1 MKIAID
7 AMGGDHAP
15 DEIVRGAVETA
26 PQVPDATLI
35 LVGQTERV
43 EKCIAASSPIRPP
56 NIQVQQASEVIE
68 MHEDPRRALLG
79 KRDSSLHIGL
89 NLVKHAKADAFIS
102 AGNTGALVGGA
113 TVPVF
118 GLGCL
123 EGVKR
128 PAIAV
133 PMPTQNG
140 FAALVDAGANKEAKA
155 IHLLQWAVMG
165 AVYIKYLR
173 KDTTEPKVALLNIGE
188 ERNKGTALLQEAYA
202 LLEKSHLKF
211 IGNIEPHKAYSGK
224 ADVLV
229 ADGYT
234 GNIFLKTSEGMSNFL
249 MGMIRSNGLSESED
263 IQRGVAK
270 VEQRTDYSA
279 VGGAPLLGVRGIVM
293 KCHGRS
299 KARAFVNAVRVTA
312 GFVKDRLNDHIV
324 EALKSEGHVGWFS
337 GWFHKTREETEG
349 A

>member
-1 MKIAID
+1 MRIAID

-15 DEIVRGAVETA
+15 DEIVRGAVEAA
-26 PQVPDATLI
+26 PLVPDGKII

-43 EKCIAASSPIRPP
+43 EKLLAAAPSRPP
-56 NIQVQQASEVIE
+56 NIEIQQASEVIE

-128 PAIAV
+128 PAICV
-133 PMPTQNG
+133 PMPTETG
-140 FAALVDAGANKEAKA
+140 FTALVDAGANKEAKA

-165 AVYIKYLR
+165 SVYIKYLR
-173 KDTTEPKVALLNIGE
+173 KDVTEPKVGLLNIGE
-188 ERNKGTALLQEAYA
+188 ERNKGTALLQEAYL

-211 IGNIEPHKAYSGK
+211 IGNVEPHKIFSGK
-224 ADVLV
+224 ADVIV
-229 ADGYT
+229 CDGFT
-234 GNIFLKTSEGMSNFL
+234 GNVFLKTSEGFSNFM
-249 MGMIRSNGLSESED
+249 MGMIRSNGLADSAD
-263 IQRGVAK
+263 IRAGVTK
-270 VEQRTDYSA
+270 IEQRMDYSS
-279 VGGAPLLGVRGIVM
+279 VGGAPLLGVRGVVL
-293 KCHGRS
+293 KAHGRS
-299 KARAFVNAVRVTA
+299 KARAIGSAVRVAA
-312 GFVKDRLNDHIV
+312 GFVRDRLNDHIV
-324 EALKSEGHVGWFS
+324 EELKSEGHVGWFS
-337 GWFHKTREETEG
+337 GWWGKSREEPAGE
-349 A
+349 

>member
-1 MKIAID
+1 MIIAID

-15 DEIVRGAVETA
+15 DEIVRGAVEAA
-26 PQVPDATLI
+26 PLVPDATLV

-43 EKCIAASSPIRPP
+43 EKVLASAGARPK
-56 NIQVQQASEVIE
+56 NIQIQQASEVIE

-89 NLVKHAKADAFIS
+89 GMIKHAKADAFIS

-165 AVYIKYLR
+165 SVYVKYLR
-173 KDTTEPKVALLNIGE
+173 KDITEPKVGLLNIGE
-188 ERNKGTALLQEAYA
+188 ERNKGTALLQEAYH
-202 LLEKSHLKF
+202 LLEKSHIKF
-211 IGNIEPHKAYSGK
+211 IGNIEPHKIFSGK
-224 ADVLV
+224 ADVIV
-229 ADGYT
+229 CDGFT
-234 GNIFLKTSEGMSNFL
+234 GNVFLKTSEGLSNFML
-249 MGMIRSNGLSESED
+249 GVIRSNGLSASAEL
-263 IQRGVAK
+263 QAGVTK
-270 VEQRTDYSA
+270 VEQRMDYSS
-279 VGGAPLLGVRGIVM
+279 VGGAPLLGVRGIVL

-299 KARAFVNAVRVTA
+299 GARAIGNAVRVAA
-312 GFVKDRLNDHIV
+312 GFIRDHLNDHIV
-324 EALKSEGHVGWFS
+324 EELKSEGHVGWFS
-337 GWFHKTREETEG
+337 GWWKSREEPAGE
-349 A
+349 

>member
-1 MKIAID
+1 MRIAID

-15 DEIVRGAVETA
+15 DEIVLGATEA
-26 PQVPDATLI
+26 ASLVPAATII
-35 LVGQTERV
+35 LVGQTERI
-43 EKCIAASSPIRPP
+43 EKSLAAAGARPP
-56 NIQVQQASEVIE
+56 NIEIQHASEVIE
-68 MHEDPRRALLG
+68 MHEDPRRALIG

-89 NLVKHAKADAFIS
+89 GLVKHLKADAFLS

-113 TVPVF
+113 TVPMF

-140 FAALVDAGANKEAKA
+140 FAALVDAGANKESKA

-165 AVYIKYLR
+165 SVYIKYLR
-173 KDTTEPKVALLNIGE
+173 KDVTEPKVGLLNIGE
-188 ERNKGTALLQEAYA
+188 ERNKGTSLLQEAYP

-211 IGNIEPHKAYSGK
+211 IGNIEPHKIFSG
-224 ADVLV
+224 AVDVIV
-229 ADGYT
+229 CDGFT
-234 GNIFLKTSEGMSNFL
+234 GNVFLKTSEGFSNFML
-249 MGMIRSNGLSESED
+249 GMIRSNGLSESAD
-263 IQRGVAK
+263 IRAGVSK
-270 VEQRTDYSA
+270 IEQRMDYSS
-279 VGGAPLLGVRGIVM
+279 VGGAPLLGVRGIVL

-299 KARAFVNAVRVTA
+299 KARAIVNAVRVTA

-324 EALKSEGHVGWFS
+324 EELKSEGHVGWFS
-337 GWFHKTREETEG
+337 GWFHKSREEPDG

>member
-1 MKIAID
+1 MRIAID

-15 DEIVRGAVETA
+15 EEIVRGACDAA
-26 PQVPDATLI
+26 PQVPGATLV
-35 LVGQTERV
+35 LVGQTDRV
-43 EKCIAASSPIRPP
+43 QAALAACGPRPR
-56 NIQVQQASEVIE
+56 NLEIQQAGEVIE
-68 MHEDPRRALLG
+68 MHEDPRRALLR
-79 KRDSSLHIGL
+79 KRDSSTHIGL
-89 NLVKHAKADAFIS
+89 GLVKHARADAFIS

-133 PMPTQNG
+133 PMPTENG
-140 FAALVDAGANKEAKA
+140 FSALVDAGANKECKP

-165 AVYIKYLR
+165 SVYIKYLR
-173 KDTTEPKVALLNIGE
+173 KEITEPTVALLNIGE
-188 ERNKGTALLQEAYA
+188 ERNKGTALIQEAYA

-211 IGNIEPHKAYSGK
+211 IGNIEPHKLFSGK
-224 ADVLV
+224 ADVV
-229 ADGYT
+229 VCDGFT
-234 GNIFLKTSEGMSNFL
+234 GNVFLKTSEGLSNFL

-263 IQRGVAK
+263 IRRGISK
-270 VEQRTDYSA
+270 IEQRTDYSS
-279 VGGAPLLGVRGIVM
+279 VGGAPLLGVRGIVL

-299 KARAFVNAVRVTA
+299 KARAVVNAILIAA

-324 EALKSEGHVGWFS
+324 EELKSEGHVGWFS
-337 GWFHKTREETEG
+337 GWWHKAKEEPD
-349 A
+349 AP

>member
-1 MKIAID
+1 MRIAID

-15 DEIVRGAVETA
+15 DEIVRGAVDVA
-26 PQVPDATLI
+26 PKVPDATLV

-43 EKCIAASSPIRPP
+43 EACLAALGNRPP
-56 NIQVQQASEVIE
+56 NIQVHHASEVIE

-89 NLVKHAKADAFIS
+89 NLVKHLKVDAFLS

-133 PMPTQNG
+133 PMPTQTG
-140 FAALVDAGANKEAKA
+140 FAALVDAGANKESKA

-165 AVYIKYLR
+165 SVYIKYLR
-173 KDTTEPKVALLNIGE
+173 KDVTEPRVALLNIGE
-188 ERNKGTALLQEAYA
+188 ERNKGTAILQEAYP

-211 IGNIEPHKAYSGK
+211 IGNIEPHKIFSGG
-224 ADVLV
+224 ADVIV
-229 ADGYT
+229 TDGFT
-234 GNIFLKTSEGMSNFL
+234 GNVFLKTSEGFSNFIL
-249 MGMIRSNGLSESED
+249 GMIRSNGLADSSD
-263 IQRGVAK
+263 IRAGISK
-270 VEQRTDYSA
+270 VEQRMDYSS
-279 VGGAPLLGVRGIVM
+279 VGGAPLLGVRGIVL

-299 KARAFVNAVRVTA
+299 RARAISSAVNVAA
-312 GFVKDRLNDHIV
+312 GFIRERLNDHIV
-324 EALKSEGHVGWFS
+324 EELKSEGHVGWFS
-337 GWFHKTREETEG
+337 GWWHKSKEESAGE
-349 A
+349 

>member
-1 MKIAID
+1 MRIAID

-15 DEIVRGAVETA
+15 DEIVRGACEAALQT
-26 PQVPDATLI
+26 PDATLV
-35 LVGQTERV
+35 LVGQTDRV
-43 EKCIAASSPIRPP
+43 EKCLADAATRPA
-56 NIQVQQASEVIE
+56 NIQIQHASEVIE

-89 NLVKHAKADAFIS
+89 NMVKHAKADAFIS

-128 PAIAV
+128 PAICV

-140 FAALVDAGANKEAKA
+140 FAALVDAGANKESKA

-165 AVYIKYLR
+165 SVYIKYLR
-173 KDTTEPKVALLNIGE
+173 KDVTEPKVGLLNIGE
-188 ERNKGTALLQEAYA
+188 ERNKGTALLQEAYP

-211 IGNIEPHKAYSGK
+211 IGNIEPHKIFSGA
-224 ADVLV
+224 ADVIV
-229 ADGYT
+229 CDGFT
-234 GNIFLKTSEGMSNFL
+234 GNVFLKTSEGFSNFI
-249 MGMIRSNGLSESED
+249 MGMIRSNGLADSSD
-263 IQRGVAK
+263 IRAGVSK
-270 VEQRTDYSA
+270 IEQRMDYSS
-279 VGGAPLLGVRGIVM
+279 VGGAPLLGVRGIVL

-299 KARAFVNAVRVTA
+299 KARAIVSAVRVTA
-312 GFVKDRLNDHIV
+312 GFVRDRLNDHIV
-324 EALKSEGHVGWFS
+324 EELKSEGHVGWFS
-337 GWFHKTREETEG
+337 GWFKHREESAAE
-349 A
+349 

>member
-1 MKIAID
+1 MRIAID

-15 DEIVRGAVETA
+15 DEIVRGAVEAA
-26 PQVPDATLI
+26 PQVPDATLV

-43 EKCIAASSPIRPP
+43 DRALAAAGGRPA

-89 NLVKHAKADAFIS
+89 GMIKHAKADALIS

-165 AVYIKYLR
+165 SVYVKYLR
-173 KDTTEPKVALLNIGE
+173 KDITEPKVGLLNIGE
-188 ERNKGTALLQEAYA
+188 ERNKGTALLQEAYH

-211 IGNIEPHKAYSGK
+211 IGNIEPHKIFSGK
-224 ADVLV
+224 ADVIV
-229 ADGYT
+229 CDGFT
-234 GNIFLKTSEGMSNFL
+234 GNVFLKTSEGLSNFML
-249 MGMIRSNGLSESED
+249 GVIRSNGLSASAEL
-263 IQRGVAK
+263 QAGVTK
-270 VEQRTDYSA
+270 VEQRMDYSS
-279 VGGAPLLGVRGIVM
+279 VGGAPLLGVRGIVL

-299 KARAFVNAVRVTA
+299 KARAIANAVRVAA
-312 GFVKDRLNDHIV
+312 GFIRDHLNDHIV
-324 EALKSEGHVGWFS
+324 EELKSEGHVGWFS
-337 GWFHKTREETEG
+337 GWWKSREEPAGE
-349 A
+349 

>member
-1 MKIAID
+1 MRIAID

-15 DEIVRGAVETA
+15 DEIVRGAVEA
-26 PQVPDATLI
+26 ASQVPDATLI

-43 EKCIAASSPIRPP
+43 EKAIAAAGPRPP
-56 NIQVQQASEVIE
+56 NIEIQQASEVIE

-128 PAIAV
+128 PAICV

-165 AVYIKYLR
+165 SVYIKYLR
-173 KDTTEPKVALLNIGE
+173 KDVTEPKVGLLNIGE
-188 ERNKGTALLQEAYA
+188 ERNKGTALLQEAYP

-211 IGNIEPHKAYSGK
+211 IGNIEPHKIFSGK
-224 ADVLV
+224 ADVIV
-229 ADGYT
+229 CDGFT
-234 GNIFLKTSEGMSNFL
+234 GNVALKVSEGL
-249 MGMIRSNGLSESED
+249 ADLVESEL
-263 IQRGVAK
+263 A
-270 VEQRTDYSA
+270 EELSRTITMRVGSLLTGRAMRHLRRRMDYSEY
-279 VGGAPLLGVRGIVM
+279 GGAPLLGVAGIAIVG
-293 KCHGRS
+293 HGRS
-299 KARAFVNAVRVTA
+299 SAVAVRNAV
-312 GFVKDRLNDHIV
+312 
-324 EALKSEGHVGWFS
+324 ALAHRFASSRFIERIE
-337 GWFHKTREETEG
+337 REIAAVSAATG
-349 A
+349 VRH